1 MAWAVS
7 LLEEA
12 RLADGSVLGGGGRTV
27 QLVSALAVGGG
38 DVGLSRIG
46 LSGQV
51 TSEDTL
57 GSALRDFALLL
68 ASLGVLGEAPRLSH
82 GSIRI
87 TAVVVV
93 SQTLTS
99 GLSSPGVRLSLSP
112 VLAFTTGFRP
122 GGQPNVGLAVS
133 LVAGTITGG
142 GHVGRLFVAHQS
154 GGRANEEQSSLHGY

>member
-87 TAVVVV
+87 TAVVGV
-93 SQTLTS
+93 SQTRTS
-99 GLSSPGVRLSLSP
+99 
-112 VLAFTTGFRP
+112 
-122 GGQPNVGLAVS
+122 
-133 LVAGTITGG
+133 